1 MILRKVRGQPRTAR
15 QDLDNDLQRA
25 GITVRSARK
34 VPLLKPT
41 RVQACLFASDH
52 LNDPEE
58 EWEMLNVLS
67 EIHHSCED
75 ETMVP
80 VLTSRKASELPVNEV
95 ACVLQ
100 ADLQHGLTQEE
111 VSRRRNYHGWNEF
124 DISEE
129 EPLWKKYISQ
139 FKDPLILL
147 LLASAVISILMHQ
160 FDDAISITVA
170 IIIVVTVAFVQ
181 EYRSEKSLEELGKL
195 VPPECNCIREGNL
208 EHLLARE
215 LVPGDTVCLS
225 VGERVPADLRLFEA
239 SDLSVDESSLTGE
252 TTPCSKSP
260 FPQTVSNGDI
270 TSCSNIAFMGTLV
283 RCGKAKGIVIG
294 TGENSEFG
302 EVFKMMQAEEAPKT
316 PLQKSMD
323 LLGKQ
328 LSLYSFCIIGVIMLV
343 GWLQGKRIL
352 DMFTI
357 GVSLAVAAIPEG
369 LPIVVTVTLAL
380 GVMRM
385 VKKRAIVK
393 KLPIVETLGCCN
405 VICSDKTGTLTK
417 NEMTVTQLFTADG
430 LHAEVTG
437 VGYNGA
443 GEVLLDGEM
452 IHGFSCPSVSRIVEV
467 GCVCNDSVI
476 RNHNLLGR
484 PTEGALIALAMKM
497 GLESLQQE
505 YVRLEE
511 YPFNSEQKWMAVRCV
526 HCTQQDKDGVY
537 YMKGAYEQVI
547 RFCSSY
553 NSRGAALPL
562 TQQQRE
568 LYQQQISYM
577 GTAGLR
583 VLAFASGAQMGNLTF
598 LGLVGIIDPPRTG
611 VKEAVGTLIS
621 SGVAIKMVTGDSQET
636 AVSIASRLGL
646 YSKGCQCLSGDEVDQ
661 LDLQQLSN
669 IVPRISVFYRAS
681 PRHKLKIV
689 KSLQNLG
696 AVVAMTGDG
705 VNDAVA
711 LKAADIGVAMGQTGT
726 DVCKEAADMI
736 LVDDDFQ
743 TIMSAIEEGKGI
755 YNNIKNF
762 VRFQLS
768 TSIAALT
775 LISLATLMNFPNPLN
790 AMQILWINIIMDGP
804 PAQSL
809 GVEPVDRDVIRKP
822 PRNVKDS
829 IITRSLIVKV
839 LVSALIIVCGTLFVF
854 WRELRDNVI
863 TPRDTTMT
871 FTCFVFF
878 DMFNALSSRSQ
889 TRMVHEMGLC
899 SNRTFC
905 FAVLASIMG
914 QLLVIYF
921 PPLQSIFQTESLS
934 IFDLLFL
941 ISLTSSVCVV
951 SEVIKKVERWRGAE
965 QSPPVDCFLDV

>member
-1 MILRKVRGQPRTAR
+1 MLTKREQLLSVRQSPG
-15 QDLDNDLQRA
+15 
-25 GITVRSARK
+25 
-34 VPLLKPT
+34 
-41 RVQACLFASDH
+41 
-52 LNDPEE
+52 
-58 EWEMLNVLS
+58 
-67 EIHHSCED
+67 ED

-80 VLTSRKASELPVNEV
+80 VLTSRKASELPVHEV
-95 ACVLQ
+95 VCVLQ
-100 ADLQHGLTQEE
+100 ADPQLGLTQDE
-111 VSRRRNYHGWNEF
+111 VIRRRTYHGWNEF

-147 LLASAVISILMHQ
+147 LLASAVISVLMHQ

-195 VPPECNCIREGNL
+195 VPPQCHCIREGHL
-208 EHLLARE
+208 ENMLARD

-239 SDLSVDESSLTGE
+239 VDLSVDESSLTGE
-252 TTPCSKSP
+252 TTPCSKSTL
-260 FPQTVSNGDI
+260 PQPLTSNGDI
-270 TSCSNIAFMGTLV
+270 ASRSNVAFMGTLV

-294 TGENSEFG
+294 TGESSEFG

-328 LSLYSFCIIGVIMLV
+328 LSLYSFGIIGVIMLV
-343 GWLQGKRIL
+343 GWLQGKRIM

-385 VKKRAIVK
+385 VKKQAIVK
-393 KLPIVETLGCCN
+393 KLPIVETLSCCN

-417 NEMTVTQLFTADG
+417 NEMTVTQMFTSDG

-437 VGYNGA
+437 VGYNNQ
-443 GEVLLDGEM
+443 GEVLVDGEM
-452 IHGFSCPSVSRIVEV
+452 VHGFSCPSITRIVEA

-476 RNHNLLGR
+476 RNNNLLGR

-497 GLESLQQE
+497 GLETLQKD
-505 YVRLEE
+505 YVRLDEI
-511 YPFNSEQKWMAVRCV
+511 PFSSEQKFMAVRSV
-526 HCTQQDKDGVY
+526 HRAQQDRAIY
-537 YMKGAYEQVI
+537 FLKGAYEQVI

-553 NSRGAALPL
+553 NSRGNSFPL
-562 TQQQRE
+562 SQQQRE

-577 GTAGLR
+577 GSAGLR
-583 VLAFASGAQMGNLTF
+583 VLAFASGGEMGSLTF
-598 LGLVGIIDPPRTG
+598 LGLVGIIDPPRSG
-611 VKEAVGTLIS
+611 VKEAVATLIS
-621 SGVAIKMVTGDSQET
+621 SGVAVKMITGDSQET

-646 YSKGCQCLSGDEVDQ
+646 FCKGSQCLSGEEVDQ
-661 LDLQQLSN
+661 LDLQQLSTM
-669 IVPRISVFYRAS
+669 VHRISVFYRAS

-689 KSLQNLG
+689 KSLQNNG

-711 LKAADIGVAMGQTGT
+711 LKAADIGVAMGRTGT

-736 LVDDDFQ
+736 LVDDDFR
-743 TIMSAIEEGKGI
+743 TILSAIEEGKGI

-809 GVEPVDRDVIRKP
+809 GVEPVDQEVIKKP
-822 PRNVKDS
+822 PRNVRDS
-829 IITRSLIVKV
+829 ILTRSLIFKV
-839 LVSALIIVCGTLFVF
+839 LLSAFIIVSGTLFVF
-854 WRELRDNVI
+854 WRELQDNVI

-889 TRMVHEMGLC
+889 TRMVHELGVC

-905 FAVLASIMG
+905 LAVLASIMG

-921 PPLQSIFQTESLS
+921 PPLQRIFQTESLS

-941 ISLTSSVCVV
+941 VSLTSSVCVV
-951 SEVIKKVERWRGAE
+951 SEVVKKVERMK
-965 QSPPVDCFLDV
+965 SSHKTPPSDFFHEV